1 MLSESVTEKYLSLQ
15 FSQFG
20 PVSHV
25 AIDRTRGHGLV
36 FYDQVSFICNI
47 LSIYISFYLILFYI
61 ISFVY
66 SF

>member
-47 LSIYISFYLILFYI
+47 LSIYWFLFNI
-61 ISFVY
+61 NLHNQLSI
-66 SF
+66 

>member
-25 AIDRTRGHGLV
+25 AIDRTRGHALV
-36 FYDQVSFICNI
+36 FYDQVSFICTI
-47 LSIYISFYLILFYI
+47 LSMYQ
-61 ISFVY
+61 
-66 SF
+66 